1 MSLFELTYVSKATQ
15 LMGMLS
21 FTQIL
26 DSAVKWNHTHNLTGV
41 LFYDSGHFC
50 QLIEGQ
56 HKDILDVWERIERDN
71 RHIIL
76 RQLAIRPIEERSYPN
91 WKLRFHGAEQIA
103 QHFPEMVKVLD
114 GMPQNDNDLLRIMRN
129 IAVE

>member
-21 FTQIL
+21 LTQIL
-26 DSAVKWNHTHNLTGV
+26 DSAVKWNYSHHLTGV
-41 LFYDSGHFC
+41 LFYDNGHFC
-50 QLIEGQ
+50 QLLEGEN
-56 HKDILDVWERIERDN
+56 KDILNVWERIERDS

-76 RQLAIRPIEERSYPN
+76 RQLAIRPIENRRYPN

-103 QHFPEMVKVLD
+103 QHFQGMEKVLD
-114 GMPQNDNDLLRIMRN
+114 GMPIHDDDLLRIMRT